1 MDACHSSKYVKVRQ
15 LKSESSEE
23 SEEKQQQT
31 NRIYCVAPSCSLKS
45 LFENLNIFF
54 KTQLEGDFQTI
65 LEMREILFNQREP
78 KCLYAIHGQNNKDQS
93 EMVERKK
100 IWLKF
105 NSLIV
110 FVLPFFVCVVF
121 CFCFLFGFMCQWVR
135 VRAFSHHMNTV
146 CVVYAFVCRMF

>member
-1 MDACHSSKYVKVRQ
+1 MKVRQ

-78 KCLYAIHGQNNKDQS
+78 KCSYAIHGQKNKDQS

-100 IWLKF
+100 I
-105 NSLIV
+105 
-110 FVLPFFVCVVF
+110 
-121 CFCFLFGFMCQWVR
+121 
-135 VRAFSHHMNTV
+135 
-146 CVVYAFVCRMF
+146 